1 MKKKKRN
8 FTDCEIEIMVGQIE
22 KRKRILF
29 GSLSSGMTNKT
40 KQIEW
45 QKVTDA
51 VNSVSSEPRTLEEI
65 KKKGLI
71 LKERKYI
78 HLLLV
83 SLNTLFT

>member
-1 MKKKKRN
+1 
-8 FTDCEIEIMVGQIE
+8 
-22 KRKRILF
+22 
-29 GSLSSGMTNKT
+29 MTNKT

-83 SLNTLFT
+83 SLNTLFP